1 MKKSVLSFCLLYVLS
16 CSVTSIIS
24 FWVYQT
30 VFKDELKKIKIYEK
44 VLVQNQID
52 LIEKTFSEIQSDL
65 MFLSNQYRLKLFL
78 STGDSKDKQNLL
90 DDYCVYA
97 NSKKRYDQI
106 RLLCIK
112 GQELIR
118 VNYING
124 YAVKVPDDHLQDKC
138 NRYYFHEIVKSDE
151 IYTSRMDLNVENN
164 KIEKP
169 FKPVMRFGI
178 TVNNL
183 EGERKG
189 IILLNFL
196 GNSIF
201 QIFKKDRNHANG
213 HISILNTQ
221 GYWLDGPNK
230 EALWGFML
238 KKRAHITFEN
248 KFPLLWTRIRD
259 NSSGQI
265 YHQGDIFTW
274 ETLKFG
280 NQEEWFW
287 KILSHVP
294 KKDIKI
300 SNANFKEAIIFLNIV
315 IMFFLVIPTALVV
328 RLLHKRRQHLK
339 DLFKSA
345 NYDKLTG
352 LANRAMFYTR
362 LEKIISYAERYNEQF
377 AILFIDIDGFKIV
390 NDTLGHDVGDK
401 LLQQIASRLKEITR
415 DSDLVSRLG
424 GDEFILLI
432 RNITTPTDA
441 TGIAKKVVK
450 YISTEF
456 EIPPH
461 FVNVGASIGISVYP
475 ENGKTSD
482 LLIQKAD
489 KAMYKCKKSGK
500 NNFCL
505 SDS

>member
-30 VFKDELKKIKIYEK
+30 AFKDELKKIEIYEK

-52 LIEKTFSEIQSDL
+52 LIEKTFFEIQSDL
-65 MFLSNQYRLKLFL
+65 MFLSNQYRLKLYL

-97 NSKKRYDQI
+97 NFKKRYDQI
-106 RLLCIK
+106 RLLCTK

-118 VNYING
+118 INYING
-124 YAVKVPDDHLQDKC
+124 HAVKVPDDHLQDKS
-138 NRYYFHEIVKSDE
+138 NRYYFKEIVKSNE

-178 TVNNL
+178 TANNL

-189 IILLNFL
+189 LIVMNFL
-196 GNSIF
+196 GNSLF
-201 QIFKKDRNHANG
+201 QIFKKGRNHTNG

-221 GYWLDGPNK
+221 GYWLDGPKK
-230 EALWGFML
+230 EALWGFMF

-274 ETLKFG
+274 ETLEFG
-280 NQEEWFW
+280 NRGGFW

-294 KKDIKI
+294 EGNIRI
-300 SNANFKEAIIFLNIV
+300 SNEDFKETIIILNIV
-315 IMFFLVIPTALVV
+315 IMFFLVIPIALVV
-328 RLLHKRRQHLK
+328 RLIHKRRQHLR

-352 LANRAMFYTR
+352 LANRAMFYNS
-362 LEKIISYAERYNEQF
+362 LENTISYAERYNEQF

-415 DSDLVSRLG
+415 DSDLV
-424 GDEFILLI
+424 
-432 RNITTPTDA
+432 
-441 TGIAKKVVK
+441 
-450 YISTEF
+450 
-456 EIPPH
+456 
-461 FVNVGASIGISVYP
+461 
-475 ENGKTSD
+475 
-482 LLIQKAD
+482 Q
-489 KAMYKCKKSGK
+489 
-500 NNFCL
+500 
-505 SDS
+505 